1 MKIAKYT
8 LPVLLAVAT
17 ACSSGESATENT
29 AQTQT
34 VAAEKPWSVWM
45 ADSDIKRNPKGWM
58 IDFKDKPKWDY
69 TQGLFASAIEQVWEK
84 TGDEKYLTYI
94 KAFADTMIS
103 ENGTIMTYKKADYNI
118 DRVNP
123 GKFLMELHKETGD
136 NKYKLAIDELRDQM
150 RTHPRTKEGGFW
162 HKKIYPHQ
170 MWLDGLYM
178 ASPFLAQYA
187 VEFNEPAIFDDVAN
201 QIVLV
206 DKYTWNSEKGLWH
219 HGWDESREQKWADP
233 ETGKSPHV
241 WGRAMGWYAMAL
253 VDVLDFFPKDHP
265 RRDEI
270 LQITQKM
277 AGALEQYQ
285 DKNTGLWYQVVD
297 QGSRDGNY
305 LEGSASS
312 MYTYFL
318 VKAAKNGLIDQ
329 KYMQVAQ
336 KGYDGILNN
345 LIKKNEDGTI
355 SITNV
360 CAVAGLGGTPYRD
373 GTYEY
378 YINEERRDN
387 DPKAVAPFIM
397 ASLVFEEL
405 NQSKVSTK

>member
-1 MKIAKYT
+1 MKFTRYAFVAIA
-8 LPVLLAVAT
+8 LLAASCKNGEPVAT
-17 ACSSGESATENT
+17 TSSVNQPT
-29 AQTQT
+29 AK
-34 VAAEKPWSVWM
+34 AWSVRM
-45 ADSDIKRNPKGWM
+45 ADSDIKRNPQGWM

-69 TQGLFASAIEQVWEK
+69 TQGLFASAIERVYEK
-84 TGDEKYLTYI
+84 TGDQKYLNYI
-94 KAFADTMIS
+94 QAFADTMIS
-103 ENGTIMTYKKADYNI
+103 ENGTILTYRKSDYNI

-123 GKFLMELHKETGD
+123 GKFLMELYKETGD
-136 NKYKLAIDELRDQM
+136 QKYKQAFENLRDQM
-150 RTHPRTKEGGFW
+150 RTHPRTTEGGFW

-187 VEFNEPAIFDDVAN
+187 MEYNEPAIFDDVAN

-206 DKYTWNSEKGLWH
+206 DKYTWDAKKGLWR
-219 HGWDESREQKWADP
+219 HGWDESKEQKWADP
-233 ETGKSPHV
+233 VTGQAPNV

-253 VDVLDFFPKDHP
+253 VDVLDYFPKDHP
-265 RRDEI
+265 RRAEI

-277 AGALEQYQ
+277 ANALVKYQ
-285 DKNTGLWYQVVD
+285 DEKTGLWYQVVD
-297 QGSRDGNY
+297 QGGREGNY

-312 MYTYFL
+312 MFTYFL
-318 VKAAKNGLIDQ
+318 VKAAKNGHIDQ
-329 KYMQVAQ
+329 KYLKVAR
-336 KGYDGILNN
+336 KGYNGILTN
-345 LIKKNEDGTI
+345 LIKENTDGTI
-355 SITNV
+355 SITQV

-397 ASLVFEEL
+397 ASLLFEEL
-405 NQSKVSTK
+405 GTAAALK